1 MVENIRRQ
9 KDTEETIKFLKQI
22 EPFEEAEKSKIIK
35 ALAIAHVAHGETR
48 RLNKKDLFVDHPIT
62 VASLLLKQDIWD
74 ADVICGALLH
84 DVAEDTAYFENYPNI
99 NHHRLDN
106 NRKHPRAYRE
116 YVEKVRATL
125 ALEGFSETTAD
136 IVVALTK
143 PAIIDEE
150 KDGIVA
156 DGKDFFNK
164 AQAYDKK
171 NQLLRQAEH
180 DGFWEAI
187 LVKMADRIHNL
198 DTFFSKPGKDT
209 PWPKIQE
216 TFDLLDIFIKAPTKS
231 SYPVAAARLS
241 TEISRK
247 MAQSMQAFPLR
258 PRLNS

>member
-1 MVENIRRQ
+1 MAR
-9 KDTEETIKFLKQI
+9 LK
-22 EPFEEAEKSKIIK
+22 PFSEGERTLITRALDIAEK
-35 ALAIAHVAHGETR
+35 AHEGQYRLLGHEPYFTHPLAAATI
-48 RLNKKDLFVDHPIT
+48 
-62 VASLLLKQDIWD
+62 LLD
-74 ADVICGALLH
+74 AGIRNSDMICGALLH
-84 DVAEDTAYFENYPNI
+84 DVAEDTPYFENYPDI
-99 NHHRLDN
+99 NHQRLDN

-156 DGKDFFNK
+156 DGVDFFNK
-164 AQAYDKK
+164 AQAYIKK
-171 NQLLRQAEH
+171 NQLLRQAEKN
-180 DGFWEAI
+180 GFWEAI